1 MQLILESFE
10 RCIPPSYTTFYEV
23 IKRAGGVDAA
33 IQSPSFLHTL
43 IERER
48 LVEHTPD
55 VVVLYG
61 VSRPSRTAPPVFPTP
76 VPSVERVA
84 DSSRPMRSPGHSTL
98 DYSHTAE
105 SQGWGRRTLSWRPYT
120 DAPKTPPLPASVPA
134 RSIYPDRNAS
144 LSKLRGYRVGE
155 DLEQQEITMLR
166 QELSRAP
173 SADIK
178 KNFEV
183 FEKKFEI
190 QTREL
195 AEEMKKF
202 VAHEG
207 DRVISTVLDGPHERI
222 IDPVCL

>member
-1 MQLILESFE
+1 M
-10 RCIPPSYTTFYEV
+10 
-23 IKRAGGVDAA
+23 
-33 IQSPSFLHTL
+33 
-43 IERER
+43 
-48 LVEHTPD
+48 
-55 VVVLYG
+55 
-61 VSRPSRTAPPVFPTP
+61 
-76 VPSVERVA
+76 
-84 DSSRPMRSPGHSTL
+84 
-98 DYSHTAE
+98 
-105 SQGWGRRTLSWRPYT
+105 
-120 DAPKTPPLPASVPA
+120 
-134 RSIYPDRNAS
+134 
-144 LSKLRGYRVGE
+144 SKLRGYRVGE
-155 DLEQQEITMLR
+155 DLEEQEITMLR

-207 DRVISTVLDGPHERI
+207 NRVISTVLDGPHERI